1 MQTSEAQRSFTALTQ
16 KVSRNWS
23 QFSGVCETLHGYF
36 EKSPT
41 ESFLVD
47 TTAHALPQTYL
58 QGLAEILFI
67 SECMVLELYGNGDS
81 FRRLW
86 PVIERWSIQ
95 LSDIMHAQDSHYL
108 DDSTVWVV
116 VETFYELIRILFH
129 KDMYIL
135 QGGFHPFTDVPLDT
149 MMDCFRRLIARIQDP
164 TITFAD
170 RLHVHTF
177 VDIVSRSS
185 DEHGSMFLANRAL
198 YWMCLSLSCIPA
210 ILAEDPHKCGNERL
224 WSCLTYSADQ
234 LGKSGLESIS
244 EALDADILTTV
255 LKLDRVFPLASE
267 ALVGILDGIQRGLIF
282 RGVERSARKALDKIE
297 QQCLDADLKPGP
309 TRDAWLATK
318 AHAQRFHA
326 FKNHYHTLGWDNR
339 WLRCRNSQCP
349 NASVGRHLK
358 RCGVS
363 LPLGTHDIIYID
375 RYVVEELKAN
385 GRHIRDLKREYM
397 KIHPHTPVR
406 RLVIN
411 CDYEKLPWTHEITS
425 PEEMEERA
433 TMTKSGIF
441 DRSDKGESQIIRLV
455 TPWKGGSAA
464 TVFHLLY
471 THDYPSDEDLLIRGF

>member
-1 MQTSEAQRSFTALTQ
+1 
-16 KVSRNWS
+16 
-23 QFSGVCETLHGYF
+23 
-36 EKSPT
+36 
-41 ESFLVD
+41 
-47 TTAHALPQTYL
+47 
-58 QGLAEILFI
+58 
-67 SECMVLELYGNGDS
+67 
-81 FRRLW
+81 
-86 PVIERWSIQ
+86 
-95 LSDIMHAQDSHYL
+95 MHAQDSHYL

-129 KDMYIL
+129 KDTCIL
-135 QGGFHPFTDVPLDT
+135 REICREPHPLTASRLYLKVIQSHRPNLHQLRFLFEMPLLRYADIVPETTEGGFHPFTDVPLDT
-149 MMDCFRRLIARIQDP
+149 VMDCFRRLIARIQDP

-185 DEHGSMFLANRAL
+185 DEHGSMFLANWAL

-224 WSCLTYSADQ
+224 WSCLTYFADQ
-234 LGKSGLESIS
+234 LGKSGPESVS
-244 EALDADILTTV
+244 EVVDADILTTV

-267 ALVGILDGIQRGLIF
+267 VLVGILDGIQRGLIF

-297 QQCLDADLKPGP
+297 QQCLDAGLKPGP

-339 WLRCRNSQCP
+339 WLRCGNSQCP
-349 NASVGRHLK
+349 NASVGRRLK
-358 RCGVS
+358 RCTACWDTLYCSRACQKAAWKEHRKQCHEWVQRRKCGVS
-363 LPLGTHDIIYID
+363 LPMGTHDIIYID

-385 GRHIRDLKREYM
+385 GRHICDLKREYM
-397 KIHPHTPVR
+397 KTHPHTPVR

-425 PEEMEERA
+425 PEDMEERVA
-433 TMTKSGIF
+433 MTKSGIF
-441 DRSDKGESQIIRLV
+441 DRSDKDESQIIRLV
-455 TPWKGGSAA
+455 TPWKGGSASMSL
-464 TVFHLLY
+464 VYSRLPF
-471 THDYPSDEDLLIRGF
+471 G